1 MDYHPLGNTGL
12 TVSVAGLGC
21 GGNSRL
27 GLGRGAS
34 FDECVG
40 VARAAIDLGVNF
52 LDTAEVYGTEEIVG
66 AAVKAYDRD
75 KLVISTKALFKEGD
89 TAKTVTRK
97 VEASLKRLGL
107 DHVDIFH
114 FHAVRPAAYE
124 HHRDVLAPAL
134 LRLKE
139 QGKVRHVGL
148 TETGPRDPDQAMLSR
163 AVEEAPWEVIMLAYS
178 LVNQGA
184 RTRVFPVTRRRG
196 IGTLLMFVV
205 RNIFSN
211 DAYRRAVFA
220 KLVEDGRLDASVLS
234 QGSADGDPARLPRR
248 RGRRG
253 EHHRCGL
260 SLCAPRRRRRRH
272 PVRHRQPGACEG
284 QHRVDLA
291 AATPRPGGRAA
302 AQDVRAPERR
312 RAGSAGAGEGVETC
326 HHRPHLVCSPSFET
340 ARSLSRGIRGGPPQ
354 DEGSGRGGVGFRV
367 A

>member
-34 FDECVG
+34 FEECVA

-75 KLVISTKALFKEGD
+75 KLVISTKALFKTDD
-89 TAKTVTRK
+89 TAETVTER

-107 DHVDIFH
+107 DHVDVFH
-114 FHAVRPAAYE
+114 FHAVGPAAYE

-134 LRLKE
+134 VRLKE

-148 TETGPRDPDQAMLSR
+148 TETGPRDPEQAMLSR
-163 AVEEAPWEVIMLAYS
+163 AIEDAPWEVIMLAYS

-184 RTRVFPVTRRRG
+184 RTKVFPVTARRG

-220 KLVEDGRLDASVLS
+220 KLVEDGLLDKSGMSGDADPLAFLVSEGGAESITDAAYRYARHERGADVILFGTGNKAHVKANVDSILRPPLPTPVIERLHRTFGHLS
-234 QGSADGDPARLPRR
+234 
-248 RGRRG
+248 
-253 EHHRCGL
+253 
-260 SLCAPRRRRRRH
+260 
-272 PVRHRQPGACEG
+272 
-284 QHRVDLA
+284 
-291 AATPRPGGRAA
+291 
-302 AQDVRAPERR
+302 
-312 RAGSAGAGEGVETC
+312 
-326 HHRPHLVCSPSFET
+326 
-340 ARSLSRGIRGGPPQ
+340 
-354 DEGSGRGGVGFRV
+354 GVGLDLPGPV
-367 A
+367 KA